1 MTKVLDAI
9 HTFPGITL
17 MAVWLFATTTAYFIG

>member
-1 MTKVLDAI
+1 MTKVLNAI

-17 MAVWLFATTTAYFIG
+17 MVVWLFATTTAYFYQ